1 MTALHQRMSTIGGFG
16 LLTTITQLPPK
27 YRNKYY
33 SLQLAKAE
41 TNTSGTPLDLTVVKQ
56 QEITTTTTAPMTPP
70 PSPLKRKYCDDSGS
84 EGSEISE
91 NDEVPPQLKI
101 MRAEVR
107 VDVVPVTP
115 TKPIKVDSPPR
126 TAKVHPPTPKS
137 NKNKATRKLK
147 FDEDTSSPVSGTIIR
162 PLEEINDQE
171 YSNGDI
177 DPKYNIVEVTE
188 EAKAELAAIKNVI
201 GDYTCK
207 LCRITFDDA
216 FELARHRCACIVLLE
231 YRCPECGKRFNC
243 PANLASHRRWH
254 KPRKEST
261 KKLSESTEAQFSCGE
276 CGKLFKRQAYLKKH
290 LATHIKPSDVVPETP
305 KDIEEQ
311 SGESSYDSRSDYSSS
326 PGPLQIIEHNI
337 TEDESIAVSALANL
351 RNCTSV
357 IRHTNIMGM
366 AH

>member
-1 MTALHQRMSTIGGFG
+1 MATLHQRMSTMGGFG

-33 SLQLAKAE
+33 SMQMVTKE
-41 TNTSGTPLDLTVVKQ
+41 TTATGTPLDLTVVKQ
-56 QEITTTTTAPMTPP
+56 QETTSTTMTPP

-84 EGSEISE
+84 EGSEICE
-91 NDEVPPQLKI
+91 NEVQQPPVKI
-101 MRAEVR
+101 VKAEVK
-107 VDVVPVTP
+107 VEVVPITP
-115 TKPIKVDSPPR
+115 EKPIKVHSPPK
-126 TAKVHPPTPKS
+126 TAKNHPPTPKA

-231 YRCPECGKRFNC
+231 YRCPECGKHVFLR
-243 PANLASHRRWH
+243 
-254 KPRKEST
+254 
-261 KKLSESTEAQFSCGE
+261 
-276 CGKLFKRQAYLKKH
+276 
-290 LATHIKPSDVVPETP
+290 HIE
-305 KDIEEQ
+305 
-311 SGESSYDSRSDYSSS
+311 
-326 PGPLQIIEHNI
+326 
-337 TEDESIAVSALANL
+337 
-351 RNCTSV
+351 
-357 IRHTNIMGM
+357 
-366 AH
+366 

>member
-41 TNTSGTPLDLTVVKQ
+41 INVSGTPLDLTVVKQ
-56 QEITTTTTAPMTPP
+56 QETTTTTTAPMTPP

-84 EGSEISE
+84 EISE
-91 NDEVPPQLKI
+91 NDEVSPQLKI
-101 MRAEVR
+101 MKAEVR

-115 TKPIKVDSPPR
+115 TKPIKVDSPPK

-137 NKNKATRKLK
+137 NKNKVTRKLK

-261 KKLSESTEAQFSCGE
+261 KKSSESTEAQFSCGE

-290 LATHIKPSDVVPETP
+290 LATHIKPSDVVPDTP
-305 KDIEEQ
+305 KDTEEQ
-311 SGESSYDSRSDYSSS
+311 SRESSYDSRSDYSSS

-357 IRHTNIMGM
+357 IRHTNIMAM